1 MTLFKTF
8 MADLDSREDRDA
20 ALHLLKDAEKR
31 AMSRYN
37 AVVQPQEAND
47 SGTGELSQ
55 SLKVTCLTD
64 EKAENQDGDD
74 DDDDAD
80 RLNVRALA
88 NYLDECV
95 NCRRELENIHFWYF
109 CCLCLYTALCRRC
122 YHELEGGPHPSGLFG
137 TCNPEHEFIYT
148 RGLLPPSELVGDG
161 MVPLVSAEGNRQ
173 VIWVEEWKDS
183 LAEKWE
189 TESFEYE
196 GGLSAWC
203 MRILPE
209 PQRTRWAAFFM
220 SQGGS
225 GPGQSC

>member
-1 MTLFKTF
+1 MTF

-95 NCRRELENIHFWYF
+95 NCRRELENIHFW
-109 CCLCLYTALCRRC
+109 
-122 YHELEGGPHPSGLFG
+122 
-137 TCNPEHEFIYT
+137 
-148 RGLLPPSELVGDG
+148 GLLPPSELVGDG